1 MICDNTN
8 HSTCTAVIYR
18 LQKKNEM
25 KNILV
30 PCDFSQQSREA
41 FRTALEIAS
50 KTNGKITLLH
60 VLYLPTLY
68 NASLAGEPLSFD
80 PIYMNAMEDDA
91 EKELAKMKMESSA
104 YSVQTD
110 TEVVF
115 GEMISSI
122 KRTVETHAIDLIIM
136 GTAGASGLSEILIGS
151 NTEKVVR
158 YSPVPVLAIRKSL
171 QFSRIKNIL
180 LPSTLDLD
188 QTDFIRKVKE
198 LQELFNATLH
208 ILLINTPANFR
219 RDLEAAE
226 ALEAFAEHYDLQNY
240 KTYFRNYWHEDDG
253 IIDFA
258 NSENMD
264 MIAMATHALKGI
276 GHLFAGS
283 TTEDVVNHISIPVWT
298 YTLKK

>member
-1 MICDNTN
+1 
-8 HSTCTAVIYR
+8 
-18 LQKKNEM
+18 M

-30 PCDFSQQSREA
+30 PCDFSQQFREA
-41 FRTALEIAS
+41 FKTALEIAS
-50 KTNGKITLLH
+50 KTKGKITLLH

-80 PIYMNAMEDDA
+80 PVFMNAMEDDA
-91 EKELAKMKMESSA
+91 EKELAKMRDEASA

-122 KRTVETHAIDLIIM
+122 KRILETHAIDLIIM
-136 GTAGASGLSEILIGS
+136 GTAGASGISEIFIGS

-158 YSPVPVLAIRKSL
+158 YSPVPVLAIRRSI

-188 QTDFIRKVKE
+188 QTDFILRVKE
-198 LQELFNATLH
+198 LQELFNASLH

-219 RDLEAAE
+219 RDLEAGE
-226 ALEAFAEHYDLQNY
+226 ALEEFAEHYNLQNY

-258 NSENMD
+258 NTENMD

>member
-1 MICDNTN
+1 
-8 HSTCTAVIYR
+8 
-18 LQKKNEM
+18 M

-41 FRTALEIAS
+41 FKSALEIAS
-50 KTNGKITLLH
+50 RTKGKITLLH

-91 EKELAKMKMESSA
+91 EKELEKMRDEA
-104 YSVQTD
+104 LALSVGVD

-115 GEMISSI
+115 GEIITSI
-122 KRTVETHAIDLIIM
+122 KRSVETHAIDLIIM
-136 GTAGASGLSEILIGS
+136 GTAGASGISEIFIGS

-158 YSPVPVLAIRKSL
+158 HSPVPVLAIRRAIDV
-171 QFSRIKNIL
+171 SRIKNIL

-198 LQELFNATLH
+198 LQEFFNATLH
-208 ILLINTPANFR
+208 ILLVNTPSNFR
-219 RDLEAAE
+219 RDLEAGE
-226 ALEAFAEHYDLQNY
+226 ALEAFAEHYSLRNY

-258 NSENMD
+258 NSESMD
-264 MIAMATHALKGI
+264 MIAMATHALKGV

-283 TTEDVVNHISIPVWT
+283 TTEDVVNHIPIPVWT
-298 YTLKK
+298 YPLKK